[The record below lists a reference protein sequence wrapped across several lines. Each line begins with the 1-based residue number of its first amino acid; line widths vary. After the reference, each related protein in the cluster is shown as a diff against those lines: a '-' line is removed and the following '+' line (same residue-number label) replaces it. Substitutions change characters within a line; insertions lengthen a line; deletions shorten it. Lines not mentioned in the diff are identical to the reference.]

1 MDPVSAIVAVLVA
14 LITAGLPAWLG
25 FRKLRAENSSQ
36 HAASYSL
43 LERLDERTEKIAD
56 TLTDHL
62 SWHAHEEHDR

>member
-25 FRKLRAENSSQ
+25 FKKLRAENSSQ

-62 SWHAHEEHDR
+62 SWHAHEETDR